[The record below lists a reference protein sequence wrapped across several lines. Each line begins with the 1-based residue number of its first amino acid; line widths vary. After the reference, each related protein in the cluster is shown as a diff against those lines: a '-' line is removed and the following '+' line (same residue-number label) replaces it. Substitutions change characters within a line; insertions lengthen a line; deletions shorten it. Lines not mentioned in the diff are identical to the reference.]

1 MSKFYFTKKSKK
13 SDPSLTKIII
23 ALVVLFV
30 VLIASMQIFST
41 FSNNVIGLG
50 KDREAMALERIQSA
64 QTLFEAGEFDAAAQE
79 IKPLLGRLDDPILGP
94 EVYMLHSEINA
105 ATGNLDE
112 ALKGLEDALT
122 LFERS
127 PKHPEIMVRY
137 ARLLEESG
145 RTDEAL
151 QKYAQL
157 RDNAPPDLG
166 VTALVGLGRQS
177 EREGNVIEAR
187 ELYRQ
192 AMLNAPWGSNRWDE
206 AAQALGDLNI
216 HMIFSNSETPESRI
230 YTIESG
236 DTLTSIGI
244 KLNTTQGLLIRAND
258 ITDPSMIRLNQRLKY
273 TPKDFR
279 IVIERSTC
287 RIYLLDKD
295 GLFKFYNTGLGKPGF
310 ETNLGSYTIGNK
322 EVDPTWH
329 KPGSEPIPPG
339 HPDNELGTRWMPLV
353 PAEEGLPTDL
363 GIHGTIAPETIGT
376 FASRGCPRMH
386 NAEVEE
392 LYDLVVRSTP
402 VEIVDTVDPVA
413 LGLIAPSS
421 TVSSQQAVAL
431 QRQ

>member
-13 SDPSLTKIII
+13 SEPSLTKIII
-23 ALVVLFV
+23 ALVVVFV
-30 VLIASMQIFST
+30 VLIATMQIFSA
-41 FSNNVIGLG
+41 FSNNSIGLG
-50 KDREAMALERIQSA
+50 KDREAIAIDRIQSA
-64 QTLFEAGEFDAAAQE
+64 KTLFEAGDLEAAAQE
-79 IKPLLGRLDDPILGP
+79 IQPLIGRLDDPLLGP
-94 EVYMLHSEINA
+94 EAYLLQSEIHA
-105 ATGNLDE
+105 AAGNLDE
-112 ALKGLEDALT
+112 AFQGLEDALT

-127 PKHPEIMVRY
+127 PLHPEIMARY
-137 ARLLEESG
+137 ARLLEDSG

-157 RDNAPPDLG
+157 RDNAPPDMG

-177 EREGNVIEAR
+177 ERDGNLIEAR
-187 ELYRQ
+187 DLYRQ

-206 AAQALGDLNI
+206 AAQALGALNI
-216 HMIFSNSETPESRI
+216 EMIFSSIETPESRI
-230 YTIESG
+230 YSIESG

-244 KLNTTQGLLIRAND
+244 KLNTTQGLLIQAND
-258 ITDPSMIRLNQRLKY
+258 ISDPSMIRLNQRLKH

-295 GLFKFYNTGLGKPGF
+295 GLFKYYQTGLGKPGF

-353 PAEEGLPTDL
+353 PAQEGLPTDL

-376 FASRGCPRMH
+376 YASRGCPRMH
-386 NAEVEE
+386 NTEVEE

-413 LGLIAPSS
+413 LGLIAPASP
-421 TVSSQQAVAL
+421 VGSQQAAAI
-431 QRQ
+431 QR